1 MGDRVEINSSVG
13 VLKVGV
19 LRYLGTTEF
28 AKGEWAGVELDE
40 ALGKNDGSVANK
52 RYFTCRPMHG
62 VFAPIAKVNAAPPP
76 PPPPSAQPSS
86 SNNNNKSPIK
96 APTAISK
103 LRSALNTSQE
113 SLTTSEKSSSRLGP
127 LHHKTTLNNN
137 AATSKPMATKTVI
150 HIQIYHYYFNI
161 CISLSIIYTLNYDF
175 GDGVCVCV

>member
-62 VFAPIAKVNAAPPP
+62 VFAPIAKDNAA
-76 PPPPSAQPSS
+76 PPPSAQPSS
-86 SNNNNKSPIK
+86 SSNNKSPIK

-137 AATSKPMATKTVI
+137 NAATSRPMATKTVY
-150 HIQIYHYYFNI
+150 IQIYLYYFNI
-161 CISLSIIYTLNYDF
+161 HSYRHMNL
-175 GDGVCVCV
+175 VMCV